1 MWSELALELARA
13 LVPVLALGILAAVTL
28 AANYVRER
36 TRSVVVE
43 RAIGVAQAVVE
54 AAVLEAKQ
62 QTVDALKKANGGWL
76 TPEQQEDVKRAVM
89 QAVQARLSEQLKDEL
104 RRVIDDVEA
113 FLASLIE
120 REVSRSKVQMRIE
133 ELASPK
139 SLPA

>member
-28 AANYVRER
+28 AANYGRER